1 MGNQR
6 IRWRLLNLEKALRRL
21 DSVLAMDLDEEKTIR
36 DSAVQRFGF
45 TFECCWKALYVC
57 LVFEGIPVT
66 ETPRRALVEAYV
78 RQWLDGEDFWL
89 QMLEDRNN
97 TSHEYDEERAE
108 EIYHRLPAYRDAIR
122 DVLEKLRL
130 EYADS
135 QTLTGEKP

>member
-36 DSAVQRFGF
+36 DSAVQRFEF

-66 ETPRRALVEAYV
+66 ETPRRALVEAYA

-97 TSHEYDEERAE
+97 TSHEYDEEKAE

-122 DVLEKLRL
+122 AVLEKLRR
-130 EYADS
+130 EYAGS